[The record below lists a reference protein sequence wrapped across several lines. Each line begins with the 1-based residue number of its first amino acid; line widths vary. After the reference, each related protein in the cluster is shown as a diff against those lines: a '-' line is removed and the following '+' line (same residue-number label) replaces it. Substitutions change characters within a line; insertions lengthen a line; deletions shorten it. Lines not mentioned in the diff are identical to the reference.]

1 MHNEVWGRAKISPI
15 VPLILQWFID
25 KIYRILCLSMLG
37 TSGGALLM
45 NYSNCLTL
53 GHRDFCENGYCIWRK
68 QRSSSDIFM
77 FSNLILPQR
86 DKKKKE
92 KKKLI
97 NCLLSATSSF
107 DLSEQFLLHC
117 LQQVRPKVPR
127 MKQDF
132 VFQWDLKAQKESVGH
147 FTSFSANHG
156 RF

>member
-53 GHRDFCENGYCIWRK
+53 GHRNFCENGYCIWRN
-68 QRSSSDIFM
+68 SVVPAIFLC
-77 FSNLILPQR
+77 SQILYFHKEI
-86 DKKKKE
+86 KKKKE